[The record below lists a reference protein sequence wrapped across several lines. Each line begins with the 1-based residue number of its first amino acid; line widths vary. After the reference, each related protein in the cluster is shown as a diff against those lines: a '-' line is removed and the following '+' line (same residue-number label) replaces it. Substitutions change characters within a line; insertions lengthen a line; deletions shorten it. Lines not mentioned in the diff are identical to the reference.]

1 MNGFYYAHCPVHFVH
16 FYLHDCFCLVIQ
28 FRADV
33 TTGILVILVLMENG
47 MNVNLAVIR
56 PLHES
61 GNNIGRFT
69 WGIDVIKKV
78 SDAIYNH
85 QSEIEDCADSLFDYS
100 QTYRRGVLAQSQH
113 NQIVWILV
121 LRESGKAQDS
131 FQYLLAM
138 MASLFCIN
146 VQNSSLILWK

>member
-1 MNGFYYAHCPVHFVH
+1 MNGFDHTYCPVHLVH
-16 FYLHDCFCLVIQ
+16 FYLHDCFSFVVQ

-47 MNVNLAVIR
+47 MYVNLAVIC

-69 WGIDVIKKV
+69 GGIDVIKKV

-85 QSEIEDCADSLFDYS
+85 QSEIGDCADSLFDYS

-113 NQIVWILV
+113 N
-121 LRESGKAQDS
+121 
-131 FQYLLAM
+131 
-138 MASLFCIN
+138 
-146 VQNSSLILWK
+146 